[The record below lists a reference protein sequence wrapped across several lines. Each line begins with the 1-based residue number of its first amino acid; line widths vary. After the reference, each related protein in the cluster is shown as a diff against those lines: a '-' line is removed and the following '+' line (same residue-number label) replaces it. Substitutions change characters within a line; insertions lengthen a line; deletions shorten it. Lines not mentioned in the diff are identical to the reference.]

1 MICYRFNIIIYIPGS
16 SNFLYSLSLWVNK
29 KHDQRCLSLGT
40 RSVPRHVEGYTL
52 IKGIRLFWIC
62 KGPES
67 TQWSGVRKLL
77 KLVLGVFCDL
87 CVPIT
92 FFHLN
97 SQTKLNRSLKFFQC
111 KKIGDVILRKGLVHI
126 SISCLMINCS
136 PSLTGGGIIK
146 EIGTK
151 FWK

>member
-40 RSVPRHVEGYTL
+40 RSVPRRFINKL
-52 IKGIRLFWIC
+52 INKGNIRLFWIC
-62 KGPES
+62 KGREC
-67 TQWSGVRKLL
+67 TQWSDVRKL
-77 KLVLGVFCDL
+77 LVLGVFCDT
-87 CVPIT
+87 CIPIT

-97 SQTKLNRSLKFFQC
+97 SRTKLNRSLKFFQC

-136 PSLTGGGIIK
+136 SSLTGGGIIK